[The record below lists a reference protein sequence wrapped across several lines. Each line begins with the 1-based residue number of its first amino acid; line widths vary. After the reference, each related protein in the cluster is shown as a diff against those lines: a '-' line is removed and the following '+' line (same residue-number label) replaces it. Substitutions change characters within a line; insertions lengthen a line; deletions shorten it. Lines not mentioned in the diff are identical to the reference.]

1 MVDVYSITEE
11 VRGRHFFYTKMGKNW
26 KCWPVSLLNVTF
38 DMIFYSIFLSN
49 RSIVWTYYNPDEMFQ
64 RPRAQSSQE
73 MSSPRTEENGGK
85 RKVHDI
91 VFYIATLD
99 IFAICNSPL
108 ISQQLLRSK
117 YLIYFQLILG
127 VSIAILLLVG
137 GACLALLLKS
147 ELEEAGKI
155 TAILIQSQNCVL
167 DTCQSVSPAICQM
180 CPSPTF
186 SLLF

>member
-1 MVDVYSITEE
+1 MVDVYSITE
-11 VRGRHFFYTKMGKNW
+11 VRGCHFFNTKMGKNW

-38 DMIFYSIFLSN
+38 DMIFYSILLSV

-127 VSIAILLLVG
+127 VLGVSIAILLLVG

-147 ELEEAGKI
+147 EIEEAGKFWRRKNS
-155 TAILIQSQNCVL
+155 ILF
-167 DTCQSVSPAICQM
+167 D
-180 CPSPTF
+180 F
-186 SLLF
+186 HG

>member
-11 VRGRHFFYTKMGKNW
+11 VRGRHFFYTNMGKNW

-38 DMIFYSIFLSN
+38 DMIFYSILLSV

-127 VSIAILLLVG
+127 VSIAILLVG

-147 ELEEAGKI
+147 EIEEPGK
-155 TAILIQSQNCVL
+155 L
-167 DTCQSVSPAICQM
+167 
-180 CPSPTF
+180 
-186 SLLF
+186 

>member
-1 MVDVYSITEE
+1 
-11 VRGRHFFYTKMGKNW
+11 
-26 KCWPVSLLNVTF
+26 
-38 DMIFYSIFLSN
+38 
-49 RSIVWTYYNPDEMFQ
+49 MFQ

-155 TAILIQSQNCVL
+155 EEAGKFTTVLIESESCVCIHI
-167 DTCQSVSPAICQM
+167 CQSVSSYIFQM
-180 CPSPTF
+180 CKCGPRGNHAK
-186 SLLF
+186 